1 MTASTLQNAFM
12 ILKAEG
18 WALGLGF
25 LSSVLLYLSFFP
37 ADLGFLGWIAMVPIL
52 YVMRSNVQLRIKLL
66 SASICGLCFFIP
78 ALQWMRLADPMMYFT
93 WVGLAVYCNL
103 FFVSALFLILKFK
116 NLSLVFSF
124 PLIWIAFEHFRAT
137 FLGGFS

>member
-66 SASICGLCFFIP
+66 SASVCGLCFFIP
-78 ALQWMRLADPMMYFT
+78 ALQWMRLDKHEVHRP
-93 WVGLAVYCNL
+93 
-103 FFVSALFLILKFK
+103 
-116 NLSLVFSF
+116 
-124 PLIWIAFEHFRAT
+124 FR
-137 FLGGFS
+137 